1 MDGIDRQLVALL
13 QSNARLT
20 YEQLGEAVGLSTPA
34 AYQRVRKLEEEGI
47 LVGYRG
53 QVDPAAVGRPV
64 LVFARV
70 LPGPTSDVTRLVQTW
85 DVTPE
90 VLECHAITGSA
101 GYVIKLRL
109 KDVRGLE
116 AHLEHARKA
125 GCSVS
130 ADVVISTAFER
141 WSVPVS

>member
-1 MDGIDRQLVALL
+1 MDATDCQLAALL

-20 YEQLGEAVGLSTPA
+20 YEQLGDAVGLSTPA
-34 AYQRVRKLEEEGI
+34 AYQRVRKLEEQGI
-47 LVGYRG
+47 LVGYHG
-53 QVDPAAVGRPV
+53 QVSPAAVGRPV

-70 LPGPTSDVTRLVQTW
+70 HPGPTSDVTGLVQTW

-90 VLECHAITGSA
+90 VLECHAVAGTA
-101 GYVIKLRL
+101 GYLIKLRL
-109 KDVRGLE
+109 KNVHELGP
-116 AHLEHARKA
+116 HLDHARKA

-130 ADVVISTAFER
+130 ADVVITTAFER